1 MTRVL
6 IAATSAVVR
15 AGLETLLA
23 GNASVVVVGSVNR
36 ILARNGEHADLSDE
50 IESHEPDVVLIDVDD
65 NHDVSRSLP
74 LGMLTPDVLTRA
86 PAVVLLSDSREPAW
100 LVDALRHG
108 VRAVLSRDAPP
119 EEIVAAVE
127 SAGAGL
133 VALSRDAVQ
142 ALLAAA
148 PRADSV
154 ENESPSSPPLTRRE
168 SEVLRLLAEGLGNKM
183 VAARLG
189 ISEHTVKTHIA
200 SVFAKLEVYTRAEA
214 VARGIRIG
222 AILL

>member
-1 MTRVL
+1 VL

-36 ILARNGEHADLSDE
+36 ISARHGEHTSLSDE

-65 NHDVSRSLP
+65 NLGVSRGLP
-74 LGMLTPDVLTRA
+74 LGMLTPDAVTRA

-148 PRADSV
+148 PRGDSV
-154 ENESPSSPPLTRRE
+154 ESEPPRSPPLTPRE

-200 SVFAKLEVYTRAEA
+200 SVFTKLEVFTRAEA